1 MKYAF
6 LALAGAVASKDLM
19 RLNTYDPAYVQF
31 AEGLGSDEETNLQIS
46 ALSHLGEPC
55 VYLDETAAE
64 LAYQMD
70 MFSRTLDPRHWT
82 NVLNINKALP
92 KPQRLSVHTWE
103 LYDKAFSF
111 PRIRRY
117 QYVQENMDMLE
128 HFEDNLNA
136 NISNSQHMA
145 NFVRVANTVRQN
157 LNTKYHDGE
166 FDDPGNHDPKV
177 EAEAEPHW

>member
-1 MKYAF
+1 
-6 LALAGAVASKDLM
+6 
-19 RLNTYDPAYVQF
+19 
-31 AEGLGSDEETNLQIS
+31 
-46 ALSHLGEPC
+46 
-55 VYLDETAAE
+55 
-64 LAYQMD
+64 MD
-70 MFSRTLDPRHWT
+70 QFSRKFNKGNYLNAVTIAGKLGVPVPR
-82 NVLNINKALP
+82 A
-92 KPQRLSVHTWE
+92 HTWE